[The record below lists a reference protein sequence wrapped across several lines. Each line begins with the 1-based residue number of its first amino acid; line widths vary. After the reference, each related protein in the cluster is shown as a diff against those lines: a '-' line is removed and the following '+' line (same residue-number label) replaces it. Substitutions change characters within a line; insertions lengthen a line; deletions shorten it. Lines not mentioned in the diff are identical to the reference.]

1 MLARMGRVAV
11 LGSLNMDL
19 VVQVKELPVAGQT
32 VVGDRLHTLPG
43 GKGANQAV
51 AAARLG
57 AAVRMVGRVGAD
69 AHGEQLIRGLVE
81 DGVEV
86 SAVTRD
92 SETPSGAALILVSGG
107 GQNMIALAPGANGRV
122 GEEEVEALVRGL
134 GGGDV
139 VVLQLE
145 VPLTAV
151 FSAAERA
158 RHAGARVVLN
168 AAPSEPLAGQ
178 RPPPTDVLVV
188 NEAEAAQLAGEP
200 VIDLVGAE
208 RAARRLAPSAGAVV
222 VTMGA
227 AGAVLL
233 DSERVTRVPPLAVDA
248 VDATAAGDAF
258 VGALAMALAAGWN
271 VSEAVGLGAA
281 AGAAAASRLGAR
293 SSLPRPADLERLF
306 GLDLQSARGQRP

>member
-1 MLARMGRVAV
+1 MGRVAV

-19 VVQVKELPVAGQT
+19 VVQTKELPVPGQT

-57 AAVRMVGRVGAD
+57 AEVRMIGRVGSD
-69 AHGEQLIRGLVE
+69 AHGQELIRGLVE

-92 SETPSGAALILVSGG
+92 REEPSGAALILVAAG

-122 GEEEVEALVRGL
+122 GEEEVEALVREL
-134 GGGDV
+134 NGGDV

-145 VPLTAV
+145 VPLQTV
-151 FSAAERA
+151 LSATQRA
-158 RHAGARVVLN
+158 RRAGARVLLN
-168 AAPSEPLAGQ
+168 AAPSTPLAGQ
-178 RPPPTDVLVV
+178 PPPLTDLLVV
-188 NEAEAAQLAGEP
+188 NEAEAAELAGEP
-200 VIDLVGAE
+200 VGDLAGAE
-208 RAARRLAPSAGAVV
+208 RAALRLAASAAAVV

-227 AGAVLL
+227 AGAVLWE
-233 DSERVTRVPPLAVDA
+233 SGKATRVPAPAVDA

-271 VSEAVGLGAA
+271 VTEAVRLGAA

-293 SSLPRPADLERLF
+293 SSLPRPADLDRLF
-306 GLDLQSARGQRP
+306 GLDLQSAREPRP

>member
-1 MLARMGRVAV
+1 MGRVAV

-57 AAVRMVGRVGAD
+57 AEVRMVGRVGSD
-69 AHGEQLIRGLVE
+69 AHGEELVQGLVE

-92 SETPSGAALILVSGG
+92 SEAPSGAALILVAAS

-122 GEEEVEALVRGL
+122 GDDEVEDLVQGL

-145 VPLTAV
+145 VPLAAV
-151 FSAAERA
+151 VSAAERS
-158 RHAGARVVLN
+158 RRAGARVVLN
-168 AAPSEPLAGQ
+168 AAPSAPLAG
-178 RPPPTDVLVV
+178 RPPPRTDVLVV
-188 NEAEAAQLAGEP
+188 NEAEAAELGGEP
-200 VIDLVGAE
+200 VSDLVGAE
-208 RAARRLAPSAGAVV
+208 RAARRLASSSAGAVV

-233 DSERVTRVPPLAVDA
+233 DSERVTRVPPLPVDA

-258 VGALAMALAAGWN
+258 VGALAMALAAGWS
-271 VSEAVGLGAA
+271 VTEAVRLGGA

-293 SSLPRPADLERLF
+293 SSLPRPADLQRLF
-306 GLDLQSARGQRP
+306 GLDLQSARGRRG